1 MANPLIP
8 NSYKFESIQRTL
20 DFVKSLVVEGYPV
33 VINTQFMS
41 FPRENDIDYFEVT
54 VGEKKNNIKV
64 MIEDKNEN

>member
-1 MANPLIP
+1 MTNPLIP
-8 NSYKFESIQRTL
+8 NNYKFESIIRTM

-41 FPRENDIDYFEVT
+41 FPRENDIEYFEVT
-54 VGEKKNNIKV
+54 VGEKKNNIHV